1 MLVVEL
7 ASLFHDLF
15 DAKYT
20 LVNSGHNLDMS
31 SWLHAHDI
39 PESQISLITKII
51 ANVSYSKEM
60 VLRQNDEWTLWHR
73 TCVELHCVMD
83 ADKLDA
89 LGAFGIFRCAAFS
102 GSRNIPL
109 YLEKEDPMYL
119 KCAVGHFEDKLFR
132 LEDMMMTEVGRAV
145 AKRRTGIMRDIVQRM
160 NVEARLLDFENLEDT
175 PDLRENLT

>member
-7 ASLFHDLF
+7 AALFHDLF

-20 LVNSGHNLDMS
+20 SINSDHNLDVS
-31 SWLHAHDI
+31 SWLRSHEI
-39 PESQISLITKII
+39 PESQNSLITKII
-51 ANVSYSKEM
+51 SNVSYSKEI
-60 VLRQNDEWTLWHR
+60 VLRQKGEWTLWHT

-119 KCAVGHFEDKLFR
+119 KSAVGHFEDKLFC

-145 AKRRTGIMRDIVQRM
+145 AKQRTGIMRDIVQRM
-160 NVEARLLDFENLEDT
+160 NVEAHLLDFETLEDM
-175 PDLRENLT
+175 PDLQGK